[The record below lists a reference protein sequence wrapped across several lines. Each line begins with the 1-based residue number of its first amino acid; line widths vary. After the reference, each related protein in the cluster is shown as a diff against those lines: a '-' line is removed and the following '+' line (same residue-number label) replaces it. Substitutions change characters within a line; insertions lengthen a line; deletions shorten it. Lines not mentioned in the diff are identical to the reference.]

1 MSSMDVEAS
10 NVSLTRTAA
19 GLALAGVALM
29 VVLAVIDHDGG
40 GWLVQPVLGLAAA
53 ITAWRAGG
61 SSPKKNL
68 IAFLAL
74 LIGVILVVVFLGF
87 VIAEA

>member
-1 MSSMDVEAS
+1 MSTTGAETS
-10 NVSLTRTAA
+10 NVSLTRMAA
-19 GLALAGVALM
+19 LLALAGVAVM
-29 VVLAVIDHDGG
+29 VVLAVIDHDGW

-53 ITAWRAGG
+53 VTAWRAGG
-61 SSPKKNL
+61 SSPKNL

-87 VIAEA
+87 LIAEA